1 MAGIT
6 LGCLCSR
13 SRPVTSTALSGP
25 GQLRQQPCRWAACL
39 RARGARGRSAAPSLQ
54 LRLRAGAGTG
64 ASASV
69 TPAPRWTRLGVS
81 ACRDPAPS
89 RRHHPPQSPWHPRRG
104 PAGAPCRHSEGQGVP
119 VCLPE
124 ARGQM
129 TPLTKPPFK
138 GHRSVACRSPIIET
152 AFQNPHYH
160 ETAEVGPKS

>member
-1 MAGIT
+1 M
-6 LGCLCSR
+6 CSR

-69 TPAPRWTRLGVS
+69 TPVPRWTRLGVS

-89 RRHHPPQSPWHPRRG
+89 RQHHPPQSPWHPRRG

-119 VCLPE
+119 VCLPVE
-124 ARGQM
+124 AACARAGERAHHRGEFALVQVRG
-129 TPLTKPPFK
+129 PSLSCLELAPVFK
-138 GHRSVACRSPIIET
+138 VASGGPGLRCRSRP
-152 AFQNPHYH
+152 
-160 ETAEVGPKS
+160 